1 MVRRQKKPALFQS
14 PGESRGIFLLGVL
27 LSNYNK
33 TGPTEFDKLYKHP
46 KGKKALAI
54 CPRFDYNPHE
64 KKIFKLRYRET
75 GKIAHREGCVASHPQ
90 SVCLAGIR
98 QDIFSYPANTYGKGG
113 NQMRLK
119 AQIMDE
125 AALKRALMRIS
136 HEIVERNKGVE
147 NLVLV
152 GILRRGEPTA
162 RIIRENI
169 RKIEDVELP
178 CGSIDI
184 GFYRDDLQE
193 LTENPVVRK
202 AELPFDVTNR
212 DVVLVDDV
220 IYTGRTARAAIEAVF
235 SCGRP
240 RSIQLAVVVDRGHRE
255 LPIRADY
262 VGKNMPTSRSE
273 LVEVRLP
280 EYDGE
285 TGVFLMAP

>member
-1 MVRRQKKPALFQS
+1 
-14 PGESRGIFLLGVL
+14 
-27 LSNYNK
+27 
-33 TGPTEFDKLYKHP
+33 
-46 KGKKALAI
+46 
-54 CPRFDYNPHE
+54 
-64 KKIFKLRYRET
+64 
-75 GKIAHREGCVASHPQ
+75 
-90 SVCLAGIR
+90 
-98 QDIFSYPANTYGKGG
+98 
-113 NQMRLK
+113 MRLK

-262 VGKNMPTSRSE
+262 VGKNVPTSRSE
-273 LVEVRLP
+273 SIAVMIER
-280 EYDGE
+280 YDGANAVMLSDNN
-285 TGVFLMAP
+285 G